1 MRRDPAFAVHGSTN
15 KLCQIVIMKM
25 SNRNENARL
34 MAVRRL
40 RRLLPQ
46 KVSNDETWKSRE
58 VRLRIALAC
67 IGTGSRRMVRD
78 PGHGKQVELGNC
90 KALNVVSFPSN
101 NSKLRAADHPISN
114 RSSHAI
120 EAAANQLRDP
130 ETGIEESTLTV
141 PILEESLRRP

>member
-1 MRRDPAFAVHGSTN
+1 MRRDPAFAVHGSHKQAVPDRDHEN
-15 KLCQIVIMKM
+15 EQQERECQTDGGEEAAPLV
-25 SNRNENARL
+25 A
-34 MAVRRL
+34 
-40 RRLLPQ
+40 Q

-67 IGTGSRRMVRD
+67 IGTESRRMVRD